1 MTLRLMAVHA
11 HPDDESSKGAATF
24 AHYVQ
29 AGASVTVVSC
39 TGGESGSVLNPD
51 LRRIAWAQRDIAGL
65 RHTEMAAARDI
76 LGVDHIWLGY
86 RDSGLPDPGE
96 TVPPLS
102 FASLPIELTVQPL
115 IRAIRRIRPHVLIT
129 YDENGGYPH
138 PDHIRC
144 HEVSVH
150 ALRAAADATVH
161 PDLGPAWQVQ
171 KLYYDRI
178 QNYQRFQAVHA
189 AMAADISETCSSS
202 SNGCEGGDG
211 AVERTAEADERA
223 AAAARVGEVAEL
235 FRERPLKVTTQVE
248 CGECFETRD
257 AALRSHESQVAPDS
271 PFFFLPNDLQRRVW
285 PHEDYQLVDSRVPTA
300 IPEHDLFAGVVDDG
314 DGVVGAGAGAGAGS
328 GSGATS
334 DAAAGVDGAAG
345 A

>member
-1 MTLRLMAVHA
+1 MAVHA

-24 AHYVQ
+24 AHYVR
-29 AGASVTVVSC
+29 AGVSVAVVSC
-39 TGGESGSVLNPD
+39 TGGESGSVLNPS
-51 LRRIAWAQRDIAGL
+51 LRRTAWAARDIAGL

-86 RDSGLPDPGE
+86 RDSGLPDPGDP
-96 TVPPLS
+96 VPPLA
-102 FASLPIELTVQPL
+102 FASLPIDLTVQPL

-144 HEVSVH
+144 HEVSVR

-189 AMAADISETCSSS
+189 AMAADISEVGGGGVS
-202 SNGCEGGDG
+202 GCDGGDG
-211 AVERTAEADERA
+211 AVER

-285 PHEDYQLVDSRVPTA
+285 PYEDYQLVDSRVQTA
-300 IPEHDLFAGVVDDG
+300 IPEHDLFAGVVDD
-314 DGVVGAGAGAGAGS
+314 DGAPDA
-328 GSGATS
+328 S
-334 DAAAGVDGAAG
+334 DDRNASAAADTAL
-345 A
+345 